1 GWIIGERYKD
11 TDDVHAR
18 SHTRVSAASLSPS
31 ACGARFLAKQV
42 GLVDNTDKRD
52 RSMAE
57 ARARSA
63 DAQAPWAEIV
73 PHTGL
78 MTEEE
83 LLALPEDGWQYEL
96 VEGRLVRMPPSGLRA
111 TQVAFIIGAALFA
124 FAQPRKL
131 GVVTGADGGYKLG
144 PGSDLAPDVGFVRAD
159 RLPPRNS
166 PDYDRLV
173 SGAPDLA
180 VEVASP
186 TQRRP
191 ALRRKAQRYLA
202 AGTRLVWI
210 VWPKHQQIEVWRP
223 GDTRPSATLGV
234 ADTLDGDDV
243 LPGFTY
249 PVSDIFA

>member
-1 GWIIGERYKD
+1 MR
-11 TDDVHAR
+11 TP
-18 SHTRVSAASLSPS
+18 VSAATVRPS
-31 ACGARFLAKQV
+31 APEARFLATQV

-52 RSMAE
+52 SSMAE

-63 DAQAPWAEIV
+63 DALAPWAEIV

-111 TQVAFIIGAALFA
+111 TQIAFIIGAALFA
-124 FAQPRKL
+124 FVQPRKL
-131 GVVTGADGGYKLG
+131 GVVTGADGGYRLG
-144 PGSDLAPDVGFVRAD
+144 PGTDLAPDVGFIRAD
-159 RLPPRNS
+159 RLPPRSS

-186 TQRRP
+186 TQRRS

-202 AGTRLVWI
+202 AGTQLVWI
-210 VWPKHQQIEVWRP
+210 VWPKHRQIEVWRP
-223 GDTRPSATLGV
+223 GDTQPAATLGV
-234 ADTLDGDDV
+234 ADSLDGGDV

>member
-1 GWIIGERYKD
+1 MIRERRKD
-11 TDDVHAR
+11 TGGFCA
-18 SHTRVSAASLSPS
+18 HTHPRQCGTRAAIR
-31 ACGARFLAKQV
+31 AEAQVLATQV

-63 DAQAPWAEIV
+63 NTLAPWAEIV

-111 TQVAFIIGAALFA
+111 TQIAFIIGAALFA
-124 FAQPRKL
+124 FVQPRKL
-131 GVVTGADGGYKLG
+131 GVVTGADGGYRLG
-144 PGSDLAPDVGFVRAD
+144 PGTDLVPEVGFIRAD
-159 RLPPRNS
+159 RLPLRSS

-186 TQRRP
+186 TQRRS

-202 AGTRLVWI
+202 ARTQLVWI
-210 VWPKHQQIEVWRP
+210 VWPKSQQIEVWRP
-223 GDTRPSATLGV
+223 GDTQPAATLGM
-234 ADTLDGDDV
+234 ADTLDGGNV

>member
-1 GWIIGERYKD
+1 
-11 TDDVHAR
+11 
-18 SHTRVSAASLSPS
+18 
-31 ACGARFLAKQV
+31 
-42 GLVDNTDKRD
+42 
-52 RSMAE
+52 MAE

-63 DAQAPWAEIV
+63 DALAPWAEIV

-111 TQVAFIIGAALFA
+111 TQIAFIIGAALFA
-124 FAQPRKL
+124 FVQPRKL
-131 GVVTGADGGYKLG
+131 GVVTGADGGYRLG
-144 PGSDLAPDVGFVRAD
+144 PGTDLAPDVGFIRAD
-159 RLPPRNS
+159 RLPPRSS

-186 TQRRP
+186 TQRRS

-202 AGTRLVWI
+202 AGTQLVWI
-210 VWPKHQQIEVWRP
+210 VWPKHRQIEVWRP
-223 GDTRPSATLGV
+223 GDTQPAATLGV
-234 ADTLDGDDV
+234 ADSLDGGDV